1 MYDKIQREKKKEKH
15 RSFIPTKREVD
26 RYFRYSDER

>member
-15 RSFIPTKREVD
+15 RSFIPTKKEVD
-26 RYFRYSDER
+26 RYFR